1 MQVPAEHAVYHDISV
16 PKNSPHPIIIAGFA
30 FLAGFGFIWHI
41 WWLVIAA
48 LVGLVVTIFNR
59 TLSDKPE
66 ERVIPAAEV
75 AATEAAWRR
84 QKEAA

>member
-1 MQVPAEHAVYHDISV
+1 LPEAKAYHDIRV

-41 WWLVIAA
+41 WWLAAIA
-48 LVGLVVTIFNR
+48 LVGVLATIFTH
-59 TLSDKPE
+59 TLSDDDG

-75 AATEAAWRR
+75 AATERAWHARRKAA
-84 QKEAA
+84 